1 MPTINPILLQIG
13 PLTIHWY
20 GLMYVLTFAIAWWA
34 LQQSKLPL
42 NPTQK
47 DNLLITLILG
57 IIIGGR
63 LGYIFFYNLPYY
75 LESPLK
81 TLAIWEGGLS
91 FHGGAIG
98 IALATYI
105 YIKLHSKTNPTPPL
119 RFFHLSDFI
128 VTIAP
133 IGIFLGRIGN
143 FINSELYGRISPNN
157 QFCLNF
163 PTDPINCRYPSQLF
177 EALGEG
183 LVIGLILFLARRHKK
198 FAPHPGRLTGL
209 FLILYGLIRT
219 LLENFRAPDPQI
231 GYLLGGLTLGQ
242 VLSLLTV
249 IIGVGITLSI
259 TQADHRPQ
267 Q

>member
-20 GLMYVLTFAIAWWA
+20 GLMYVLTFAISWWA
-34 LQQSKLPL
+34 LQRSKLPL

-63 LGYIFFYNLPYY
+63 LGYILFYNLSYY
-75 LESPLK
+75 LQSPLK
-81 TLAIWEGGLS
+81 TVAIWEGGLS

-98 IALATYI
+98 IAIAAWI
-105 YIKLHSKTNPTPPL
+105 YLKTHKNRSPL
-119 RFFHLSDFI
+119 TFFHLSDFI

-163 PTDPINCRYPSQLF
+163 PTDPTNCRYPSQLF

-183 LVIGLILFLARRHKK
+183 LIIGLILFLAHRHKK
-198 FAPHPGRLTGL
+198 FSTHPGRLTGL

-242 VLSLLTV
+242 ILSLMTV

-259 TQADHRPQ
+259 SQADHQPQ